1 MLDFLIFLFV
11 APIGVVSAYLV
22 YKIQVD
28 GPLYDEM
35 GRPFSPRA
43 QLVTQLVLLLIAVSC
58 LYVAVTIVVD

>member
-1 MLDFLIFLFV
+1 MISFLIFLFV
-11 APIGVVSAYLV
+11 VPVGLLSAFLL

-43 QLVTQLVLLLIAVSC
+43 QLITQLILLLIAVSC
-58 LYVAVTIVVD
+58 LYVAVSVVID